1 MVERTQISIISQL
14 QLLDRLQHLIYLS
27 SSLIFVSGEK
37 GSGKSTLA
45 QLLSNKL
52 PNTIQQVY
60 VQLAE
65 SLSDSQIRQQ
75 ILSQLYEQPLF
86 NPQDDLFTSMSLLQ
100 EKHNSDAARLI
111 ILDNAHLVSFELLT
125 ELLQVISQKEQF
137 GDNEVNIL
145 FLADGSSNQQMMS
158 LIKQAEQKQLRKSA
172 CLEFKLEPLGRGEST
187 ALLNHIFKQF
197 SYKPQIDHQDALL
210 KQLSACSGSPQK
222 IIQLAE
228 EITAGTLENSEPSWL
243 KARLPAVLL
252 MLFMLLIVGG
262 LGTYLYPHFITSTP
276 PAVDFEANIE
286 VESKLLDEITDSGI
300 TAGQE
305 VSTPDAEVEVLA
317 GSWSNSEKKQIESS
331 RLQVGDS
338 DQADKRVTISEQQIS
353 ALPDFK
359 ALPSANEQVEITQQ
373 KQETKVEQV
382 NEDGYL
388 SRDEQ
393 DAGGTELL
401 LSVVTPVE
409 KQQSIISSAAATV
422 TKNGQIEKPLNSEIV
437 IEETIKAKTVPV
449 AVETAPVK
457 VHDAVNK
464 PDYYSVFTAR
474 ESLFAVKP
482 SLYTLQLSG
491 MSSELTLQRFIS
503 KHQLPRENVYLYQ
516 TIRNKKPWYVV
527 IFGQYKSLQEARAA
541 GKKLPG
547 SLVNMDSWAKKYQSV
562 QQDLRLNNE

>member
-1 MVERTQISIISQL
+1 M
-14 QLLDRLQHLIYLS
+14 S

-52 PNTIQQVY
+52 PNNIQQVY

-86 NPQDDLFTSMSLLQ
+86 NPLDDLFTSMSLLQ

-111 ILDNAHLVSFELLT
+111 MLDNAHLVSFELLT

-137 GDNEVNIL
+137 GENEVNIL
-145 FLADGSSNQQMMS
+145 FLADAFSNQQMMT
-158 LIKQAEQKQLRKSA
+158 LINQAEQKQLQKSA

-187 ALLNHIFKQF
+187 ALLNHIFKQS
-197 SYKPQIDHQDALL
+197 SYKPQIEHQDALS
-210 KQLSACSGSPQK
+210 KQLGACLGSPQK

-228 EITAGTLENSEPSWL
+228 KIIAGTLENSEPSWL

-252 MLFMLLIVGG
+252 MLLMLLIVGA
-262 LGTYLYPHFITSTP
+262 LGTYLYPSFITSTSP
-276 PAVDFEANIE
+276 EVDLEVVIE
-286 VESKLLDEITDSGI
+286 IESELLDEITDSGI

-305 VSTPDAEVEVLA
+305 VSAPAAEAEVLA
-317 GSWSNSEKKQIESS
+317 GSWQGSEKKQIEGS
-331 RLQVGDS
+331 RLLVGES
-338 DQADKRVTISEQQIS
+338 DQTDKRVVISEQQIS
-353 ALPDFK
+353 ALPDVK
-359 ALPSANEQVEITQQ
+359 AASSVNKQEDFSIEQLEITQQ
-373 KQETKVEQV
+373 KEQAV
-382 NEDGYL
+382 SENNGL
-388 SRDEQ
+388 STVEQ
-393 DAGGTELL
+393 DAELIL
-401 LSVVTPVE
+401 PVAAPVE
-409 KQQSIISSAAATV
+409 EQSVLSSAVAT
-422 TKNGQIEKPLNSEIV
+422 TDANEPIDMQFNSEAV
-437 IEETIKAKTVPV
+437 VEEAIKIKVEALVPV
-449 AVETAPVK
+449 AAETAPVK
-457 VHDAVNK
+457 KRDAVKK
-464 PDYYSVFTAR
+464 PDEHSFFTAK
-474 ESLFAVKP
+474 EILFAVKP

-503 KHQLPRENVYLYQ
+503 KHQLPLEGVYLYQ

-527 IFGQYKSLQEARAA
+527 IFGQYKSLEAARTA

-547 SLVNMDSWAKKYQSV
+547 SLADMDSWAKKYQSV